1 MDGSHKKHS
10 QGLEQQSGTGGFAHA
25 VTDQAHPRPVEVLLL
40 FELCKERLKIVRL
53 PFVLS
58 AGLVRRALGNNDQE
72 RVFMLL
78 VLEPDWR
85 GCFKLGQVGAPF
97 AGTVREDP
105 QPGVLFV
112 KLPEAGAET
121 T

>member
-1 MDGSHKKHS
+1 
-10 QGLEQQSGTGGFAHA
+10 
-25 VTDQAHPRPVEVLLL
+25 
-40 FELCKERLKIVRL
+40 
-53 PFVLS
+53 
-58 AGLVRRALGNNDQE
+58 
-72 RVFMLL
+72 MLL